1 MQLEHDLTD
10 IEQHPQYLQLV
21 ARQSKAL
28 TEFTSRQSMARV
40 KLALELKRQAS
51 L

>member
-1 MQLEHDLTD
+1 VQLEHELTD
-10 IEQHPQYLQLV
+10 VEKHPQYLELV

-40 KLALELKRQAS
+40 KLALELKRQTS